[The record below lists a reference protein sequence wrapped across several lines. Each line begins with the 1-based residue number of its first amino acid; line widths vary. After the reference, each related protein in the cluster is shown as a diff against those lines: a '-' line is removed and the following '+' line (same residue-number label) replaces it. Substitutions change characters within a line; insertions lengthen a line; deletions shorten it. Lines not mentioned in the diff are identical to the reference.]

1 MISYQA
7 LAHYSFFPNFLT
19 GLVFFVAVYGLGDF
33 ILLRLQLNVPTPL
46 AQISK
51 AILGFLTLSLVLQ
64 ILSFL
69 FWINSS
75 TLLIINILLGI
86 SALRYG
92 FDYFQQK
99 RHFVQ
104 SWPTNKLLITAVGIC
119 FFPLLFYAVLPS
131 TKIDELFY
139 HQLVAQ
145 RIIADG
151 GLIFYR
157 QPWEA
162 AIPPHLIYNFT
173 HLPLLALGFPDAPNV
188 VSLGIFSLFL
198 LAVYQLLQKAEVSV
212 FWIGITLCLACLGM
226 YRLVFTTAAS
236 HHFGD
241 LAAFTAFYITLNFSK
256 LKKTCAIE
264 SLLVCQGLMLTAIL
278 GAKVSLTPF
287 AALIGLAMVYDL
299 FKNNTLTPKTI
310 GLLIL
315 PIVVFYLPIIFWTYS
330 QTYSPFGLIL
340 SQYFDTRIIDA
351 HLLASTLQAEIV
363 NTPTFFDHTKAALL
377 HFPYLLLA
385 SFVFFGL
392 SKYPLATKAKIYT
405 IVLLFLIVLYKF
417 HLLHNP
423 RFWGNLP
430 LTLFIFSTLSLPDYF
445 QKNILPLH
453 SYKRKQVVSILFVL
467 VMVVPY
473 VGLSYFYLYN
483 LTPFPYNTS
492 TRDIFYKKFVPLYDD
507 FRALDKILPADAC
520 LYTQNRINLIHAPRR
535 IFRDSL
541 DICNC
546 KSIYGIQFDNILL
559 PSKINIQKQL
569 YKPTNLVYKNKNAL
583 MSIYRTP
590 NTKPKTNVLSVYELS
605 RQEPSSNFSISQ

>member
-7 LAHYSFFPNFLT
+7 LAHYSFFSNFLT

-33 ILLRLQLNVPTPL
+33 ILSRLRFTVSPPL
-46 AQISK
+46 IQISK

-69 FWINSS
+69 FWINNPN
-75 TLLIINILLGI
+75 LLIINILLGLSFI
-86 SALRYG
+86 RYVYHSLR
-92 FDYFQQK
+92 QK
-99 RHFVQ
+99 SPFVRL
-104 SWPTNKLLITAVGIC
+104 WPTNTLLIIGVGVC

-198 LAVYQLLQKAEVSV
+198 WAVYHLSKQAEVPI
-212 FWIGITLCLACLGM
+212 FWIIITLCLACLGM

-241 LAAFTAFYITLNFSK
+241 LAAFMAFYITLNFSK
-256 LKKTCAIE
+256 LKKTYAIE
-264 SLLVCQGLMLTAIL
+264 SLVVCQGLMFPAIL

-287 AALIGLAMVYDL
+287 AALIGLAMLYDL
-299 FKNNTLTPKTI
+299 FKNNTLTLKNI
-310 GLLIL
+310 GLLVL
-315 PIVVFYLPIIFWTYS
+315 PTVVFYLPIVFWTYS
-330 QTYSPFGLIL
+330 QTHSPFGLIL
-340 SQYFDTRIIDA
+340 SQYFDTRIIDS

-363 NTPTFFDHTKAALL
+363 TTPTFLDHTKAALL
-377 HFPYLLLA
+377 HFPYLLLG
-385 SFVFFGL
+385 SFIFFGL
-392 SKYPLATKAKIYT
+392 SKYPIVTKAKIYV
-405 IVLLFLIVLYKF
+405 IVILFLLILYKF
-417 HLLHNP
+417 HLLYNP

-430 LTLFIFSTLSLPDYF
+430 LSLFIFSILSLPDYF
-445 QKNILPLH
+445 QKNLLLSY
-453 SYKRKQVVSILFVL
+453 SYKHKQVVATLFVL
-467 VMVVPY
+467 ATVLPY
-473 VGLSYFYLYN
+473 VGMSYVYLYN
-483 LTPFPYNTS
+483 LRPFPYNAN
-492 TRDIFYKKFVPLYDD
+492 TREIFYKKFIPLYDD
-507 FRALDKILPADAC
+507 FKALDKILPADAC
-520 LYTQNRINLIHAPRR
+520 LYTQNRINLIHASRR

-541 DICNC
+541 DICGC

-559 PSKINIQKQL
+559 PSKMSMQKQL
-569 YKPTNLVYKNKNAL
+569 YKPSRLIYKNNSAL
-583 MSIYRTP
+583 MTIYRTP
-590 NTKPKTNVLSVYELS
+590 NRKPKTNVMAVYELRS
-605 RQEPSSNFSISQ
+605 E